1 MNTAMIRHLV
11 AKDWQF
17 QRVPIAVAT
26 AAGAGG
32 LALMLVNSSGA
43 FYIGVVLLISA
54 VISLGIYLAFLTVVN
69 ERTEGVLPFV
79 MSLPIGVREY
89 TAAKLVANL
98 LLFVLVWGVLAAGA
112 IGVVLA
118 REAVPDG
125 LVPYAAVL
133 LLHLLTGYV
142 LSLGV
147 AVVTMSPGWTITVAG
162 GTNLLFQGFMYWTSH
177 LPDVEPTLAG
187 STITWPV
194 SLRWVMA
201 AELLAVVAILAFTWA
216 RQRRRTDFP

>member
-1 MNTAMIRHLV
+1 V

-17 QRVPIAVAT
+17 QRLPIAVAT
-26 AAGAGG
+26 AFGGLG
-32 LALMLVNSSGA
+32 LALMLANSSGA
-43 FYIGVVLLISA
+43 FYIGVVMLITA
-54 VISLGIYLAFLTVVN
+54 IISLGIYLAFLTVVN
-69 ERTEGVLPFV
+69 ERTEGMLPFV

-89 TAAKLVANL
+89 TAAKLAANL
-98 LLFVLVWGVLAAGA
+98 LLFLAVWGVLSAGA
-112 IGVVLA
+112 VGVVLA
-118 REAVPDG
+118 RAPVPDG
-125 LVPYAAVL
+125 LVPYAVVL

-147 AVVTMSPGWTITVAG
+147 AILTMSPGWTITVAG

-177 LPDVEPTLAG
+177 LADVAPTLEGEA
-187 STITWPV
+187 ITWPA

-201 AELLAVVAILAFTWA
+201 AELLAVVAILGFTWA

>member
-17 QRVPIAVAT
+17 QRLPIAAAT
-26 AAGAGG
+26 AFGG
-32 LALMLVNSSGA
+32 LGLGLMLTNSNGA
-43 FYIGVVLLISA
+43 FYIGVVMLVTA

-79 MSLPIGVREY
+79 MALPIGVREY

-98 LLFVLVWGVLAAGA
+98 LLFLLVWGVLAAGA

-118 REAVPDG
+118 REAVPNG
-125 LVPYAAVL
+125 LVPYAVVL

-142 LSLGV
+142 LSL
-147 AVVTMSPGWTITVAG
+147 ATAILTMSPGWTITVAG

-187 STITWPV
+187 NAITWPP
-194 SLRWVMA
+194 SLRWVAA
-201 AELLAVVAILAFTWA
+201 AEVAAVLAILAFTWA

>member
-1 MNTAMIRHLV
+1 MNPTMIRHLV
-11 AKDWQF
+11 AKDWRF
-17 QRVPIAVAT
+17 QRLPIAVAT
-26 AAGAGG
+26 AFGGLG
-32 LALMLVNSSGA
+32 LALMLANSSGA
-43 FYIGVVLLISA
+43 FYIGVVMLVTA

-79 MSLPIGVREY
+79 MSLPIGVAEY
-89 TAAKLVANL
+89 TSAKLVANL
-98 LLFVLVWGVLAAGA
+98 LLFVGTWAVLGAGA
-112 IGVVLA
+112 VGVVLA
-118 REAVPDG
+118 RDPVPDG
-125 LVPYAAVL
+125 LVPYAVVL

-142 LSLGV
+142 LSL
-147 AVVTMSPGWTITVAG
+147 ATAILTMSPGWTITVAG

-187 STITWPV
+187 EAITWPM

-201 AELLAVVAILAFTWA
+201 AELLTVVAILAFTWA